1 MSKYWLEYV
10 KSCYDLVLES
20 EQTTSIILE
29 HEVEAYIVHLL
40 AKNFE
45 RIDIGNN
52 IIALQMMEALHKKK
66 NDELLSVGDECLLI
80 YSYPFK
86 KAKWPSK
93 NYYHDMGIIAYGL
106 ANHMMEKNF
115 DLASKI
121 LYSVFN
127 KNNIYH

>member
-1 MSKYWLEYV
+1 MSKFWFEYV

-45 RIDIGNN
+45 RTNIGDN
-52 IIALQMMEALHKKK
+52 IMALQMMEALHKKNK
-66 NDELLSVGDECLLI
+66 DDLLLVADECLLI
-80 YSYPFK
+80 YSYPFR

-93 NYYHDMGIIAYGL
+93 SYYHDMGIIAYGL
-106 ANHMMEKNF
+106 ANHIMEKHF
-115 DLASKI
+115 GMASKI

>member
-1 MSKYWLEYV
+1 MNKFWFEYV

-20 EQTTSIILE
+20 EKTTSIILE
-29 HEVEAYIVHLL
+29 HEVEAYVVHLL

-45 RIDIGNN
+45 RTNIGDN
-52 IIALQMMEALHKKK
+52 IMALQMLEALHKK
-66 NDELLSVGDECLLI
+66 NAEDLLSVGDECLLI
-80 YSYPFK
+80 YSYPFR

-93 NYYHDMGIIAYGL
+93 NYYHDIGIIAYGL
-106 ANHMMEKNF
+106 ANHIMEKHF

-121 LYSVFN
+121 LSSVFN